1 MADSRLLVGMV
12 LSLLLSSTIIAL
24 MVGGTAAD
32 LGDHQIY
39 SPIDVDLGDVNQ
51 TVWYEVEKLSLGSW
65 VRTPEGLVSDSPYTN
80 LVYFVSIWPRDGV
93 YVNDYI
99 IDNDDNRPYTLI
111 VRQSDFF
118 FDSVEVYVESGV
130 GVSIRSKEFLGY
142 RPYEWVYPVNVPDGV
157 YSIRTELDEEITTVR
172 VYIEDTLVAEANN
185 IPTPFLTSW
194 QKRQYSGVQ
203 VDGEGF
209 VLKEIKSSGKGLEE
223 ESFSIWSF
231 FGSLAGVLG
240 WYTDP
245 SGNYLA
251 DLFINLIIKV
261 QQLGIIVFI
270 VTLIRG
276 N

>member
-24 MVGGTAAD
+24 MVGGTAAE

-39 SPIDVDLGDVNQ
+39 NPIDVDLGDVNQ
-51 TVWYEVEKLSLGSW
+51 TVWYDVEKLSLGSW
-65 VRTPEGLVSDSPYTN
+65 VRTSEGLVSDSPYTN
-80 LVYFVSIWPRDGV
+80 LVYFVSTWPKDGV
-93 YVNDYI
+93 YVNEYI

-118 FDSVEVYVESGV
+118 FDSVEVYVEYGL
-130 GVSIRSKEFLGY
+130 GVSIQSKEFVGY
-142 RPYEWVYPVNVPDGV
+142 RPYEQWYPVNVPDGV

-172 VYIEDTLVAEANN
+172 VYIDDTLVAEAND

-209 VLKEIKSSGKGLEE
+209 VLKEIKSSGKGLQEG
-223 ESFSIWSF
+223 SFSIWTF

-240 WYTDP
+240 WYTDS

-261 QQLGIIVFI
+261 QQLCIIIFI
-270 VTLIRG
+270 VMLIRG

>member
-24 MVGGTAAD
+24 MVGGTAAE
-32 LGDHQIY
+32 LGGYQLY
-39 SPIDVDLGDVNQ
+39 EPIDIDLGDVNRS
-51 TVWYEVEKLSLGSW
+51 VWYEVEKLSLGSW

-93 YVNDYI
+93 YVNEYI

-118 FDSVEVYVESGV
+118 FDSVEVYVEYGL
-130 GVSIRSKEFLGY
+130 GVSIQSKEFVGY
-142 RPYEWVYPVNVPDGV
+142 RPYEQWYPVNVPDGV

-172 VYIEDTLVAEANN
+172 VYIDDMLVAEANN

-209 VLKEIKSSGKGLEE
+209 VLKEIKSSGKGLQE
-223 ESFSIWSF
+223 ESFSIWTF
-231 FGSLAGVLG
+231 FGSLSGVLG

-261 QQLGIIVFI
+261 QQLGIIIFI

>member
-51 TVWYEVEKLSLGSW
+51 TVWYDVEKLSLGSW
-65 VRTPEGLVSDSPYTN
+65 VRTSEGLVSDSPYTN
-80 LVYFVSIWPRDGV
+80 LVYFVSIWPKDGV
-93 YVNDYI
+93 YVNEYI

-118 FDSVEVYVESGV
+118 FDSVEVYVEHGTGV
-130 GVSIRSKEFLGY
+130 TIRSKEFLGY
-142 RPYEWVYPVNVPDGV
+142 RPYELRYPVNIPDGV

-172 VYIEDTLVAEANN
+172 VYIEDTLVAETNN

-209 VLKEIKSSGKGLEE
+209 VLKKIKSSGKGIEE
-223 ESFSIWSF
+223 ESFSIWTF

>member
-1 MADSRLLVGMV
+1 MADSRLLVGMI

-24 MVGGTAAD
+24 MVGGTAAE

-51 TVWYEVEKLSLGSW
+51 TVWYEVDKLSLGSW
-65 VRTPEGLVSDSPYTN
+65 VRTSEGLVSDSPYTN
-80 LVYFVSIWPRDGV
+80 LVYFVSIWPKDGV

-99 IDNDDNRPYTLI
+99 IDNNDNRPYTLI

-118 FDSVEVYVESGV
+118 FDSLEVYVESGV
-130 GVSIRSKEFLGY
+130 GLSIRSKALLGY
-142 RPYEWVYPVNVPDGV
+142 RPYEQWYPVNIPDGV
-157 YSIRTELDEEITTVR
+157 YTIRTELDEEITTVR
-172 VYIEDTLVAEANN
+172 VYIDDGLVAEANN
-185 IPTPFLTSW
+185 IPTPFATSW

-209 VLKEIKSSGKGLEE
+209 VLKEIKSSGKGIEE

-240 WYTDP
+240 WYTDS

>member
-1 MADSRLLVGMV
+1 
-12 LSLLLSSTIIAL
+12 
-24 MVGGTAAD
+24 MVGGTAAE
-32 LGDHQIY
+32 LGGYQLY
-39 SPIDVDLGDVNQ
+39 EPIDIDLGDVNRS
-51 TVWYEVEKLSLGSW
+51 VWYEVEKLSLGSW

-93 YVNDYI
+93 YVNEYI

-118 FDSVEVYVESGV
+118 FDSVEVYVEYGL
-130 GVSIRSKEFLGY
+130 GVSIQSKEFVGY
-142 RPYEWVYPVNVPDGV
+142 RPYEQWYPVNVPDGV

-172 VYIEDTLVAEANN
+172 VYIDDTLVAEAND

-209 VLKEIKSSGKGLEE
+209 VLKEIKSSGKGLQE
-223 ESFSIWSF
+223 ESFSIWTF

-240 WYTDP
+240 WYTDQ

>member
-24 MVGGTAAD
+24 MVGGTAAE
-32 LGDHQIY
+32 LGGYQLY
-39 SPIDVDLGDVNQ
+39 EPIDIDLGDVNRS
-51 TVWYEVEKLSLGSW
+51 VWYEVEKLSLGSW
-65 VRTPEGLVSDSPYTN
+65 VRTSEGLVSDSPYTN

-93 YVNDYI
+93 YVNEYI

-118 FDSVEVYVESGV
+118 FDSVEVYVEYGL
-130 GVSIRSKEFLGY
+130 GVSIQSKEFVGY
-142 RPYEWVYPVNVPDGV
+142 RPYEQWYPVNVPDGV

-172 VYIEDTLVAEANN
+172 VYIDDTLVAEAND

-209 VLKEIKSSGKGLEE
+209 VLKEIKSSGKGLQE
-223 ESFSIWSF
+223 ESFSIWTF

-240 WYTDP
+240 WYTDS

-261 QQLGIIVFI
+261 QQLGIIIFI
-270 VTLIRG
+270 VMLIRG

>member
-24 MVGGTAAD
+24 MVGGTAAE
-32 LGDHQIY
+32 LGDCLIY

-51 TVWYEVEKLSLGSW
+51 TVWYDVEKLSLGSW

-80 LVYFVSIWPRDGV
+80 LVYFVSIWPEDGV
-93 YVNDYI
+93 YVNEYI

-118 FDSVEVYVESGV
+118 FDSVEVYVESGL
-130 GVSIRSKEFLGY
+130 GVSIRSKEFVGY
-142 RPYEWVYPVNVPDGV
+142 RPYEQWYPVNVPDGV
-157 YSIRTELDEEITTVR
+157 YSIRTELDEEKTTVR
-172 VYIEDTLVAEANN
+172 VYIGDALVAEANN
-185 IPTPFLTSW
+185 IPTPFITSW

-209 VLKEIKSSGKGLEE
+209 VLKWIKSSGESIEE
-223 ESFSIWSF
+223 ESFSIWTF

-251 DLFINLIIKV
+251 DLFINLIIKI

>member
-24 MVGGTAAD
+24 MVGGTAAE
-32 LGDHQIY
+32 LGGYQLY
-39 SPIDVDLGDVNQ
+39 EPIDIDLGDVNRSA
-51 TVWYEVEKLSLGSW
+51 WYEVEKLSLGSW

-93 YVNDYI
+93 YVNEYI

-118 FDSVEVYVESGV
+118 FDSVEVYVEYGL
-130 GVSIRSKEFLGY
+130 GVSIQSKEFVGY
-142 RPYEWVYPVNVPDGV
+142 RPYEQWYPVNVPDGV

-172 VYIEDTLVAEANN
+172 VYIDDTLVAEAND

-209 VLKEIKSSGKGLEE
+209 VLKEIKSSGKGLQE
-223 ESFSIWSF
+223 ESFSIWTF

-240 WYTDP
+240 WYTDS

-261 QQLGIIVFI
+261 QQLGIIIFI

>member
-24 MVGGTAAD
+24 MVGGTAAE
-32 LGDHQIY
+32 LGDYQLY
-39 SPIDVDLGDVNQ
+39 EPIDVDLGDLNQ
-51 TVWYEVEKLSLGSW
+51 SVWYEVEKLSLGSW
-65 VRTPEGLVSDSPYTN
+65 VRTSEGLVSDSPYTN
-80 LVYFVSIWPRDGV
+80 LVYFVSIWPKDGL
-93 YVNDYI
+93 YVNEYI
-99 IDNDDNRPYTLI
+99 IDNYDNRPYTLI
-111 VRQSDFF
+111 VRQSGFF
-118 FDSVEVYVESGV
+118 FDSVEVYVEYGT
-130 GVSIRSKEFLGY
+130 GISIRSNALLGY
-142 RPYEWVYPVNVPDGV
+142 RPYERWYPVNVPDGV
-157 YSIRTELDEEITTVR
+157 YTIRTELDEETTTVR
-172 VYIEDTLVAEANN
+172 VYINGALVAEAND
-185 IPTPFLTSW
+185 IPTPFITSW
-194 QKRQYSGVQ
+194 QKRQYSGIEV
-203 VDGEGF
+203 VGEGF
-209 VLKEIKSSGKGLEE
+209 VLKGIKSSGKGIEE

-251 DLFINLIIKV
+251 DMFINLIIKV

>member
-24 MVGGTAAD
+24 MVGGTAAE
-32 LGDHQIY
+32 LGDFQLY
-39 SPIDVDLGDVNQ
+39 NPIDVDLGDVNQ
-51 TVWYEVEKLSLGSW
+51 SVWYEVEKLSLGSW
-65 VRTPEGLVSDSPYTN
+65 VRTSEGLVSDSPYTN
-80 LVYFVSIWPRDGV
+80 LVYFVSIWPKDGV
-93 YVNDYI
+93 YVNEYV
-99 IDNDDNRPYTLI
+99 IDNNDNRPYTLI
-111 VRQSDFF
+111 VRQSGFF

-130 GVSIRSKEFLGY
+130 GVSIRSNSFLGY
-142 RPYEWVYPVNVPDGV
+142 RPYERVYPASVPDGV
-157 YSIRTELDEEITTVR
+157 YSIRTELDEEKTTVR
-172 VYIEDTLVAEANN
+172 VYIEDTLVAEATD

-194 QKRQYSGVQ
+194 KKRQYSGIEV
-203 VDGEGF
+203 VGEGF
-209 VLKEIKSSGKGLEE
+209 VLKEIKSTGKGVGE
-223 ESFSIWSF
+223 ESFDIWAF
-231 FGSLAGVLG
+231 FGSLTGVLG

-251 DLFINLIIKV
+251 DVFINLIIKV

>member
-24 MVGGTAAD
+24 MVGGTAAE
-32 LGDHQIY
+32 LGGYQLY
-39 SPIDVDLGDVNQ
+39 EPIDIDLGDVNRS
-51 TVWYEVEKLSLGSW
+51 VWYEVEKLSLGSW

-93 YVNDYI
+93 YVNEYI

-118 FDSVEVYVESGV
+118 FDSVEVYVEYGL
-130 GVSIRSKEFLGY
+130 GVSIQSKEFVGY
-142 RPYEWVYPVNVPDGV
+142 RPYEQWYPVNVPDGV

-172 VYIEDTLVAEANN
+172 VYIDDTLVAEAND

-209 VLKEIKSSGKGLEE
+209 VLKEIKSSGKGLQE
-223 ESFSIWSF
+223 ESFSIWTF

-240 WYTDP
+240 WYTDS

-261 QQLGIIVFI
+261 QQLGIIIFI
-270 VTLIRG
+270 VSLIRG

>member
-24 MVGGTAAD
+24 MVGGTAAE
-32 LGDHQIY
+32 LGDSLIY

-51 TVWYEVEKLSLGSW
+51 TVWYDMEKLSLGSW

-80 LVYFVSIWPRDGV
+80 LVYFVSIWPEDGV
-93 YVNDYI
+93 YVNEYI

-118 FDSVEVYVESGV
+118 FDSVEVYVESGL
-130 GVSIRSKEFLGY
+130 GVNIRSKEFLGY
-142 RPYEWVYPVNVPDGV
+142 RPYEQWYPVNIPDKV
-157 YSIRTELDEEITTVR
+157 YSIRTELDEEKTTVR
-172 VYIEDTLVAEANN
+172 VYIGDALVAEANN
-185 IPTPFLTSW
+185 IPTPFITSW

-209 VLKEIKSSGKGLEE
+209 VLKGIKSSGESIEE
-223 ESFSIWSF
+223 ESFSIWTF
-231 FGSLAGVLG
+231 FSSLAGVLG

-251 DLFINLIIKV
+251 DVFINLIIKV

-270 VTLIRG
+270 VTLFRG